1 MFFRCCIVSFCGS
14 TPIFDQTMTI
24 QNVVLSHGHIDHF
37 GGIFS
42 HARAYSLVCGG
53 GSSSIPNYYIPEEL
67 IPNIQKACNLFSDID
82 ATTTT
87 TTTTTATTSSS
98 TTASSS
104 TSSSSTTVSTTT
116 KYEQRELLKMN
127 IIPMKVGKEV
137 EINIQTK
144 KEKGFNN
151 NKVKFYLRPFE
162 VSHCCHPSLGYNII
176 SKTTITKLK
185 EEYQGIGQ
193 KELAEL
199 VRSGIEIN
207 IRQVIEKVEVC
218 YTGDTSVD
226 GLLLSGSGISSSS
239 CCDDNTKLVAESRQ
253 QLKEGFQSPLII
265 CELTYLLEKERELA
279 KDRGHMNL
287 YDIESLFESHHY
299 WETDI
304 DRKIIFYHL
313 SSRAKTAKNILETL
327 SNTLPKKMLDITEVA
342 LASFQSKS
350 LLSIYQDNGC
360 ISISDYLRFCQESGS
375 SKTK

>member
-1 MFFRCCIVSFCGS
+1 
-14 TPIFDQTMTI
+14 MTI

-82 ATTTT
+82 ATT
-87 TTTTTATTSSS
+87 
-98 TTASSS
+98 SSS
-104 TSSSSTTVSTTT
+104 TSASSTTISTTT

-144 KEKGFNN
+144 KKKGSS

-193 KELAEL
+193 QELAEL

-207 IRQVIEKVEVC
+207 TRQVIEKVEVC

-226 GLLLSGSGISSSS
+226 GLLLSGSGISTSSSS

-287 YDIESLFESHHY
+287 YDIESVFESHHY
-299 WETDI
+299 WEMDI

-342 LASFQSKS
+342 LASFPSKS
-350 LLSIYQDNGC
+350 LLSICQDNGC
-360 ISISDYLRFCQESGS
+360 ISISDYLRFCQESGG
-375 SKTK
+375 SKTN